1 MSQPDDRRG
10 EEALGR
16 MSRRL
21 EHLRALMDEIE
32 KQRRQAEADGL
43 SFTAP
48 TAEQLD
54 EKLRRSTSPFITF
67 QGWSGS
73 APRDGTLSYT
83 VGISNP
89 DPDLWFWLFAHVFVG
104 RANLPRDV
112 GHAVLACDERF
123 PQLTEPAFDGFV
135 LQPFTTGSLSFTIE
149 IPPEVQVSN
158 YLGNTFLFQS
168 TWHDP
173 ALYLDRSLFVFGVT

>member
-1 MSQPDDRRG
+1 MAEPNDRRG
-10 EEALGR
+10 EEAFER
-16 MSRRL
+16 MSRRV
-21 EHLRALMDEIE
+21 EHLRALLDEIE

-43 SFTAP
+43 NFTAP

-54 EKLRRSTSPFITF
+54 EKLRRSMSPFITF

-73 APRDGTLSYT
+73 AARDGTLSYT
-83 VGISNP
+83 VGITNP
-89 DPDLWFWLFAHVFVG
+89 DPDPWIWLFAHVFVG

-112 GHAVLACDERF
+112 GNAVQACDGRF
-123 PQLTEPAFDGFV
+123 PQLTEPAFDGLV
-135 LQPFTTGSLSFTIE
+135 VQPFSTDSLSFTIE
-149 IPPEVQVSN
+149 IPPDVQVSN

-173 ALYLDRSLFVFGVT
+173 ARYLDRSLFVFGVT